1 MDRIL
6 YDNALPHERVKD
18 LSSLD
23 TPLIAVQCLFS
34 PSSIINKLTRFLHFT
49 LRSDLWTIYIY
60 FFLLTFLVAEQ
71 HVYCY
76 ARVVLFKLLNL
87 LRRYRELNSFPV
99 ILIFIRPLPR
109 YALMIFFNLF
119 VM

>member
-76 ARVVLFKLLNL
+76 ARVVLFKLINL
-87 LRRYRELNSFPV
+87 LNRHWKLKFFPIILFFKGPQPANSLSILLNVF
-99 ILIFIRPLPR
+99 
-109 YALMIFFNLF
+109 M
-119 VM
+119 M